1 MAWSTARIVSQCI
14 VAYSIV
20 QSCRVACLS
29 EAATPKIGIKFCACV
44 GWRRLLYNS
53 VEQIGTARAS
63 VGAPSWRRVQGE
75 PFPVCAPS
83 RTPTIPT
90 VYVRCLRCMYTIS
103 LCIYADSRMIGPPRT
118 PALGYEFFNK
128 KLIRGSRRMD
138 AVAAKSDV
146 VTAWKCTATDAY
158 RRLQT
163 LTDAYRRWFPVR
175 GFCSF
180 RVWPCQSVPQ
190 CDWALRPYFFMLQ
203 WLVIFIS
210 TLYLNS
216 YRLTRIVCTQI

>member
-1 MAWSTARIVSQCI
+1 
-14 VAYSIV
+14 
-20 QSCRVACLS
+20 
-29 EAATPKIGIKFCACV
+29 
-44 GWRRLLYNS
+44 
-53 VEQIGTARAS
+53 
-63 VGAPSWRRVQGE
+63 
-75 PFPVCAPS
+75 
-83 RTPTIPT
+83 
-90 VYVRCLRCMYTIS
+90 MYTIS

-118 PALGYEFFNK
+118 PALGYEFLNK

-138 AVAAKSDV
+138 AVAAKSDA

-190 CDWALRPYFFMLQ
+190 CDWALNKANWKIGTLNKIVTEGHQGVIIDQLKGMCPLKNRPMEILANWIIGQLKNRPMEKIRQLVDLKVLYF
-203 WLVIFIS
+203 S
-210 TLYLNS
+210 KNTN
-216 YRLTRIVCTQI
+216 RT

>member
-1 MAWSTARIVSQCI
+1 
-14 VAYSIV
+14 
-20 QSCRVACLS
+20 
-29 EAATPKIGIKFCACV
+29 
-44 GWRRLLYNS
+44 
-53 VEQIGTARAS
+53 
-63 VGAPSWRRVQGE
+63 
-75 PFPVCAPS
+75 
-83 RTPTIPT
+83 
-90 VYVRCLRCMYTIS
+90 MYTIL

-118 PALGYEFFNK
+118 PALGYEFLNK

-138 AVAAKSDV
+138 AVAAKSDA

-190 CDWALRPYFFMLQ
+190 CDWAFTTLNYFCLNRGDKSVFLNHNNVSVSLNIFEYTCVMGLRPSHKYHRSLGIKGTYLSLNRVSNMTLQ
-203 WLVIFIS
+203 CQEDVN
-210 TLYLNS
+210 TTYH
-216 YRLTRIVCTQI
+216 R